1 MPGIYMRFPGGL
13 PKALTLSYDDGVEDD
28 IRLIELM
35 KKHGLKGTFNINSGM
50 YPPEGHVW
58 PDDYLFRRM
67 PKSVAIPLYKES
79 GMEVAVHT
87 VNHPAIVDEPANIC
101 LREIMDDRRN
111 LERDYDCIVR
121 GMAYPFGSVS
131 DEVVNAMKASGIVY
145 GRKTGPTGGFGLPH
159 DWYYWHPTCHHNHPQ
174 LMEFAQQFVEKTTRH
189 SALLFYLWGHT
200 YEFRRDN
207 NWERIEKF
215 AEFVAGKPDIWYA
228 TNIEIYDYMQ
238 AYNRLQ
244 FSMDGNRVHNPSA
257 VEVFFEIAEKPY
269 SVKSGETI
277 TIE

>member
-28 IRLIELM
+28 IRLIKLM

-58 PDDYLFRRM
+58 PEDYLCRRL
-67 PKSVAIPLYKES
+67 PKSVAIPLYTQS

-87 VNHPAIVDEPANIC
+87 VNHPAIADEPANIM

-111 LERDYDCIVR
+111 LEQDYGCIVR

-131 DEVVNAMKASGIVY
+131 EGVVEAMKASGIVY
-145 GRKTGPTGGFGLPH
+145 GRKTGPTGHFTLPQ
-159 DWYYWHPTCHHNHPQ
+159 DWYHWHPTCHHNHPQ
-174 LMEFAQQFVEKTTRH
+174 LMEFAQQFVEKTTRQT
-189 SALLFYLWGHT
+189 ALLFYLWGHT

-207 NWERIEKF
+207 NWERIEQF
-215 AEFVAGKPDIWYA
+215 AEYMSGRSDVWYA

-238 AYNRLQ
+238 AYNRLL
-244 FSMDGNRVHNPSA
+244 FSTDNARVHNPSA
-257 VEVFFEIAEKPY
+257 FEVFFEVAEKPY
-269 SVKSGETI
+269 SILPGQTI
-277 TIE
+277 TIG